1 MILFLDIDGVLHP
14 DPAKA
19 EDAFCQRHLLWQVLI
34 ARPQLRVVISSDWRL
49 HHSLPKL
56 ADWIAKG
63 SGEALT
69 PRIVGITPVLQ
80 GARHEY
86 RGREKECLAW
96 REQNAPESWLALDD
110 VASNFTFG
118 SPHLCLINYRTGL
131 IEADVE
137 TLLARVPLEP
147 CQE

>member
-19 EDAFCQRHLLWQVLI
+19 VDAFCRRYLLWKMLV

-49 HHSLPKL
+49 HHPLPEL
-56 ADWIAKG
+56 AAWITKG
-63 SGEALT
+63 GGEALA
-69 PRIVGITPVLQ
+69 PRIVGVTPVLQ
-80 GARHEY
+80 GTRHGY
-86 RGREKECLAW
+86 RGREKECLVW
-96 REQNAPESWLALDD
+96 LEENASESWLALDD

-118 SPHLCLINYRTGL
+118 TSHLCLIDYRTGL